1 MSIYAEI
8 DGNNVVINTI
18 IADLDFITTQTEKNY
33 VLLTRGGIGWN
44 FDGINFI
51 APQPF
56 LSWSLDDNYDWQ
68 APVSKPTDDKR
79 YLWNEDELKWD
90 SFDIAI

>member
-8 DGNNVVINTI
+8 DSNNVVINTI
-18 IADLDFITTQTEKNY
+18 IADLEFITTQTEKNY

-44 FDGINFI
+44 FDGANFI

-56 LSWSLDDNYDWQ
+56 PSWSLDNNYDWQ
-68 APVSKPTDDKR
+68 APVPYPADVMR
-79 YLWNEDELKWD
+79 AQWDESLGAWVEQ
-90 SFDIAI
+90 S